1 MITACLADVAL
12 LANGVN
18 VAVQV
23 FDLEEESWMLIPYH
37 TLLLAPA
44 PTMSSGA
51 RPSLESG
58 SILLHCE
65 QAFPDTGEA
74 GPGGKVEK
82 GFGRGQAAVS
92 KGEVMS

>member
-1 MITACLADVAL
+1 MILACLADVAL
-12 LANGVN
+12 ANGVK
-18 VAVQV
+18 VQV

-74 GPGGKVEK
+74 GPGGRVEK
-82 GFGRGQAAVS
+82 GLGRGQAAVS
-92 KGEVMS
+92 KGEVS